1 MSAERAPGRRTACV
15 LALFPV
21 LASAA
26 PLAAQQA
33 GGTAFAIEAGGAS
46 AGSLVGAVVAH
57 RALVATRGACGVED
71 LGCMLRRLPLLGAAS
86 IAGATAGGYGAGRLG
101 DTRPSFGGSVLGAT
115 LGVGAGA
122 VMIKGLD
129 EIGVRGRPVAA
140 LAYAAS
146 QGLCTAAG
154 SRLFARR

>member
-1 MSAERAPGRRTACV
+1 MSAERAPRRRTARV
-15 LALFPV
+15 LALCAA
-21 LASAA
+21 LATAA
-26 PLAAQQA
+26 PLAAQRT
-33 GGTAFAIEAGGAS
+33 GGAAFAIEAGGAS
-46 AGSLVGAVVAH
+46 AGSLVGAIAAH

-71 LGCMLRRLPLLGAAS
+71 LGCLLRRLPLVGAAS

-101 DTRPSFGGSVLGAT
+101 DTRPSFGGSLLGAT
-115 LGVGAGA
+115 LGVGVGA

-146 QGLCTAAG
+146 QGLMTAAG
-154 SRLFARR
+154 SRLFARD